1 MNTNPLEFNAQ
12 LYSLKDNLRRF
23 AMSFTRND
31 DDADDLVQDTM
42 LKAIRYSSRFETGT
56 NLKSW
61 LFMILKNTFINN
73 YRRKHKFNVFMSENS
88 IDVADNIPDNSS
100 YNLGESKCILD
111 DIHKVLAKLPHD
123 YQYPFI
129 KYFEGYKYHEIARE
143 LDIPIGTVK
152 TRIHLARAILKKNLK
167 AYKTR
172 LRN

>member
-1 MNTNPLEFNAQ
+1 MNTNPLEFNSQ

-23 AMSFTRND
+23 AISFTRND

-42 LKAIRYSSRFETGT
+42 LKAIRYSARFETGT

-73 YRRKHKFNVFMSENS
+73 YRRKHRLNAYMAVNT
-88 IDVADNIPDNSS
+88 IDVADNVTDNSS

-111 DIHKVLAKLPHD
+111 DIHKVLEKLPHD
-123 YQYPFI
+123 YLYPFI
-129 KYFEGYKYHEIARE
+129 KYFEGYKYHEIAGE
-143 LDIPIGTVK
+143 LNIPIGTVK

-167 AYKTR
+167 AYKAR
-172 LRN
+172 IRN